1 MYKSKNM
8 FIASLWPVINSVFVA
23 AELYFCFAQPFWFN
37 MITVALGEFLIM
49 TIIGY
54 PIFKVVFKNKKFI
67 EAVRIDLNNK
77 TYFEKLQ

>member
-1 MYKSKNM
+1 
-8 FIASLWPVINSVFVA
+8 
-23 AELYFCFAQPFWFN
+23 
-37 MITVALGEFLIM
+37 M